1 MPASRFAPAL
11 VLCVVLGTAAAHA
24 NVVKVEIVKVEPA
37 GPTHERIT
45 GYAHGELDPADP
57 KNAVITD
64 LDLAPRNARGKVEYV
79 TKFTLVRPTD
89 MTRSSGVL
97 LYTVVNRG
105 GGNAVPHPDGHVTLV
120 SGWQGDVVAT
130 ATNYTIQVPVAK
142 NRDGSSIT
150 GPLVLRFLNLTGN
163 TTALVIPRGQ
173 PSPYPPASLDTTKA
187 KLISATGESPTGA
200 KKGAVTIL
208 SADWAFADCST
219 TPFPGKPDPTRICVK
234 NGFDPALLYQLEY
247 TVKDPLVLGIGLAAT
262 RDLGA
267 FFRYERADAAG
278 TPNPVAG
285 RITHAIA
292 EGSSQSGTFLRL
304 SLLLGFNQDEG
315 GRIVWD
321 GMNPHIAAR
330 MTDLN
335 RRFALPGGL
344 VSPFELGHEGPA
356 WWTPWE
362 DTARKGH
369 PNAAAALGTPAR
381 PAASLLDRCRATN
394 TCPKIA
400 ETFGSAEI
408 WGLRQ
413 SFTLVGTTAKKD
425 IPLPENV
432 RRYYF
437 PGVSHGGGPGGFATL
452 TNPVKS
458 AASCA
463 LLSNPAPVGP
473 MRTAIISRLI
483 AWVKNGTPMP
493 ESKYPTIADGTLVKN
508 TNAAMGFPAIPGAP
522 MPEGVQYPLVD
533 YDLGS
538 HFRYL
543 DQSGVLT
550 KLPVAKG
557 TLPQLVVRVDA
568 DGNEV
573 AGIRS
578 PLQSAPLGTYTGWN
592 VTTSGM
598 YAGQLCGPPFGS
610 SPIGGFIPFA
620 KTKAERT
627 ASGDPRLSL
636 EERYVDHDG
645 YVRAVKTAADKL
657 VHDGYLLAADAA
669 TMMRQAEESS
679 VLK

>member
-1 MPASRFAPAL
+1 MPATKIAAALALCL
-11 VLCVVLGTAAAHA
+11 VLGPVAAHA
-24 NVVKVEIVKVEPA
+24 NIVRLEITKVEPA

-45 GYAHGELDPADP
+45 GKAYGELDPADP

-64 LDLAPRNARGKVEYV
+64 IELAPRNARGKVEYV
-79 TKFTLVRPTD
+79 TTFSLVRPTGT
-89 MTRSSGVL
+89 MTSGVL

-105 GGNAVPHPDGHVTLV
+105 GGNALPHPAGHVTLV
-120 SGWQGDVVAT
+120 SGWQGDVVQT
-130 ATNYTIQVPVAK
+130 PTNYTIEVPVAK

-150 GPLVLRFLNLTGN
+150 GPLLLQFMNLDGHTVR
-163 TTALVIPRGQ
+163 LVIPRVR
-173 PSPYPPASLDTTKA
+173 PSPYPPVSLDTTKA
-187 KLISATGESPTGA
+187 TLISATGQTPAGA
-200 KKGAVTIL
+200 KKGAVKIPST
-208 SADWAFADCST
+208 DWAFADCST
-219 TPFPGKPDPTRICVK
+219 TPFPGKPDPGHICVK
-234 NGFDPALLYQLEY
+234 NGFDPALVYELEY

-267 FFRYERADAAG
+267 FFRYETADAAG

-285 RITHAIA
+285 RITHAIS

-304 SLLLGFNQDEG
+304 SLLLGFNQDER

-330 MTDLN
+330 FTDLN
-335 RRFALPGGL
+335 RRFAFPGGL
-344 VSPFELGHEGPA
+344 VSPFELGHEGPV
-356 WWTPWE
+356 WWTSWE
-362 DTARKGH
+362 DAGRK
-369 PNAAAALGTPAR
+369 R

-400 ETFGSAEI
+400 ETFGAAEI

-437 PGVSHGGGPGGFATL
+437 PGVSHGGGPGGFNTS
-452 TNPVKS
+452 TSPVKA

-463 LLSNPAPVGP
+463 LATNQAPSAP
-473 MRTAIISRLI
+473 MRSALI
-483 AWVKNGTPMP
+483 ARLVDWVTKNTPMP
-493 ESKYPTIADGTLVKN
+493 ESRYPTIADGTLVRN
-508 TNAAMGFPAIPGAP
+508 TNAAMGFPAIPGVP
-522 MPEGVQYPLVD
+522 MPEGVQFPLVD
-533 YDLGS
+533 YDLGTQ
-538 HFRYL
+538 FRYA

-550 KLPVAKG
+550 KSPVAKA

-573 AGIRS
+573 AGIKS
-578 PLQSAPLGTYTGWN
+578 PLLSAPLGTYTGWN
-592 VTTSGM
+592 VTTSGL
-598 YAGQLCGPPFGS
+598 YTGQLCGSSFGA

-620 KTKAERT
+620 KTKSERV

-636 EERYVDHDG
+636 EERYVDHAG
-645 YVRAVKTAADKL
+645 YVRAVRTAADKL
-657 VHDGYLLAADAA
+657 VRDGYLLAEDAA
-669 TMMRQAEESS
+669 TMIGQAEQSQ
-679 VLK
+679 VLR

>member
-1 MPASRFAPAL
+1 MPATKIAAALALCL
-11 VLCVVLGTAAAHA
+11 VLGPIAAHA
-24 NVVKVEIVKVEPA
+24 NIVKLEITKVEPA

-45 GYAHGELDPADP
+45 GKAHGELDPADP

-64 LDLAPRNARGKVEYV
+64 IELAPRNARGKVEYV
-79 TKFTLVRPTD
+79 TTFSLVRPTGT
-89 MTRSSGVL
+89 MTFSGVL

-105 GGNAVPHPDGHVTLV
+105 GGNALPHPAGHVTLV
-120 SGWQGDVVAT
+120 SGWQGDVVPT
-130 ATNYTIQVPVAK
+130 TTNYTIEVPVAK

-150 GPLVLRFLNLTGN
+150 GPLLLQFMNLTGH
-163 TTALVIPRGQ
+163 TARLVIPRGQ
-173 PSPYPPASLDTTKA
+173 PSPYPPVSLDTTKA
-187 KLISATGESPTGA
+187 TLVSATGQTATGA
-200 KKGAVTIL
+200 KKGAVKIPST
-208 SADWAFADCST
+208 DWAFADCST
-219 TPFPGKPDPTRICVK
+219 TPFPGKPDPGNICVK
-234 NGFDPALLYQLEY
+234 NGFDPALLYELQY

-267 FFRYERADAAG
+267 FFRYETADAAG

-285 RITHAIA
+285 RITHAIS
-292 EGSSQSGTFLRL
+292 EGSSQSGTFLRT
-304 SLLLGFNQDEG
+304 SLLLGFNQDER

-330 MTDLN
+330 FTDLN
-335 RRFALPGGL
+335 RRFAFPGGL
-344 VSPFELGHEGPA
+344 VSPFELGHEGPV
-356 WWTPWE
+356 WWTSWE
-362 DTARKGH
+362 DAGRK
-369 PNAAAALGTPAR
+369 R

-400 ETFGSAEI
+400 ETFGAAEI

-437 PGVSHGGGPGGFATL
+437 PGVSHGGGPGGFNTS
-452 TNPVKS
+452 TSPVK
-458 AASCA
+458 AAATCA
-463 LLSNPAPVGP
+463 LATNQAPSAP
-473 MRTAIISRLI
+473 MRSALI
-483 AWVKNGTPMP
+483 ARLVEWVTKNTPMP
-493 ESKYPTIADGTLVKN
+493 ESRYPTIADGTLVQN
-508 TNAAMGFPAIPGAP
+508 TNAAMGFPAIPGVP
-522 MPEGVQYPLVD
+522 MPEGVQFPLVD
-533 YDLGS
+533 YDLGPQ
-538 HFRYL
+538 FRYA

-550 KLPVAKG
+550 KVPVAKG

-573 AGIRS
+573 AGIKS
-578 PLQSAPLGTYTGWN
+578 PLLSAPLGTYTGWN
-592 VTTSGM
+592 VTTSGL
-598 YAGQLCGPPFGS
+598 YTGQLCGSSFGA

-620 KTKAERT
+620 KTKSERV

-636 EERYVDHDG
+636 EERYDNHAG

-657 VHDGYLLAADAA
+657 VRDGYLLAEDAA
-669 TMMRQAEESS
+669 TMIAQAEQST

>member
-1 MPASRFAPAL
+1 MSATRIAAAL
-11 VLCVVLGTAAAHA
+11 AFSLLLDHAAAHA
-24 NVVKVEIVKVEPA
+24 NVVKLEIIRVEPA

-45 GYAHGELDPADP
+45 GKAYGELDPSDP

-64 LDLAPRNARGKVEYV
+64 IELAPRNARGRVEYV
-79 TKFTLVRPTD
+79 TAFTLVRPTEM
-89 MTRSSGVL
+89 MTVSGVL

-120 SGWQGDVVAT
+120 SGWQGDVVPT
-130 ATNYTIQVPVAK
+130 TTNHTIQVPVAR

-150 GPLVLRFLNLTGN
+150 GPLVLRFTSLLGN

-173 PSPYPPASLDTTKA
+173 PSPYPPVSLDTTKA
-187 KLISATGESPTGA
+187 SLISATGENATGA
-200 KKGAVTIL
+200 KKGAVTIP
-208 SADWAFADCST
+208 STDWAFADCST
-219 TPFPGKPDPTRICVK
+219 TPFPGKPDPNRICVK
-234 NGFDPALLYQLEY
+234 NGFDSALLYELRY

-267 FFRYERADAAG
+267 FFRYEAADAAG

-304 SLLLGFNQDEG
+304 SLLLGFNQDER

-330 MTDLN
+330 FTDLN
-335 RRFALPGGL
+335 RRFAFPGGL
-344 VSPFELGHEGPA
+344 VSPYELGHEAPV
-356 WWTPWE
+356 WWTRWE
-362 DTARKGH
+362 DTARK
-369 PNAAAALGTPAR
+369 R
-381 PAASLLDRCRATN
+381 PAASLLDRCLASN

-452 TNPVKS
+452 TTPVK
-458 AASCA
+458 AAATCA
-463 LLSNPAPVGP
+463 LLSNPAPAAP
-473 MRTAIISRLI
+473 MRTALISRLV
-483 AWVKNGTPMP
+483 AWVTKNSPMP
-493 ESKYPTIADGTLVKN
+493 ESRYPMLADGTLVAN
-508 TNAAMGFPAIPGAP
+508 TNAAMGFPAIPGKP
-522 MPEGVQYPLVD
+522 MPEGVQYPLVN
-533 YDLGS
+533 YDLGPQ
-538 HFRYL
+538 FRYA

-550 KLPVAKG
+550 KAPIAKE

-573 AGIRS
+573 AGIKS
-578 PLQSAPLGTYTGWN
+578 PLLSAPLGTYTGWN
-592 VTTSGM
+592 VTTSGL
-598 YAGQLCGPPFGS
+598 YAGQLCGPSFGS

-636 EERYVDHDG
+636 EERYKDHDG
-645 YVRAVKTAADKL
+645 YVQAVKTAADKL
-657 VHDGYLLAADAA
+657 VRDGYLLAADAA
-669 TMMRQAEESS
+669 TMVTQAEQSQ
-679 VLK
+679 VLR

>member
-1 MPASRFAPAL
+1 MPAMKFAAAFAL
-11 VLCVVLGTAAAHA
+11 CFLLGSAAAHA
-24 NVVKVEIVKVEPA
+24 NIVKLEITRVEPA

-45 GYAHGELDPADP
+45 GKAHGELDPADP

-64 LDLAPRNARGKVEYV
+64 IDLAPRNARGKVEYV
-79 TKFTLVRPTD
+79 TTFTLVRPTET
-89 MTRSSGVL
+89 MTSSGVL

-105 GGNAVPHPDGHVTLV
+105 GGNAVPHPGGHVTLV
-120 SGWQGDVVAT
+120 SGWQGDVVPT
-130 ATNYTIQVPVAK
+130 TTNYTIQVPVAK

-163 TTALVIPRGQ
+163 TTTLVIPRGQ

-187 KLISATGESPTGA
+187 TLISATGEAATGA
-200 KKGAVTIL
+200 KKGVVKIPPTE
-208 SADWAFADCST
+208 WAFADCST
-219 TPFPGKPDPTRICVK
+219 TPFPGKADPGRICVK
-234 NGFDPALLYQLEY
+234 NGFNPALLYELQY

-267 FFRYERADAAG
+267 FFRYEAADAGG

-285 RITHAIA
+285 RITHAIS

-304 SLLLGFNQDEG
+304 SLLLGFNQDER

-330 MTDLN
+330 FTDLN
-335 RRFALPGGL
+335 RRFAFPGGL
-344 VSPFELGHEGPA
+344 VSPYELGHEGPV

-362 DTARKGH
+362 DTARR
-369 PNAAAALGTPAR
+369 R

-425 IPLPENV
+425 IPIPEHV

-437 PGVSHGGGPGGFATL
+437 PGVSHGGGPGGFATF
-452 TNPVKS
+452 TNPVK
-458 AASCA
+458 AAATCA
-463 LLSNPAPVGP
+463 LPANPAPAGP
-473 MRTAIISRLI
+473 MRAALI
-483 AWVKNGTPMP
+483 ARLVAWVTKNTPMP
-493 ESKYPTIADGTLVKN
+493 ESKYPTVADGTLVPN
-508 TNAAMGFPAIPGAP
+508 TNAAMGFPAIPGKP
-522 MPEGVQYPLVD
+522 TPEGVQYPLVH
-533 YDLGS
+533 YDLGP
-538 HFRYL
+538 HFRYT
-543 DQSGVLT
+543 DQSGVAT
-550 KLPVAKG
+550 KVPVAKG

-573 AGIRS
+573 AGVKS
-578 PLQSAPLGTYTGWN
+578 PLLSAPLGTYTGWN
-592 VTTSGM
+592 VTTSGL
-598 YAGQLCGPPFGS
+598 YEGQLCGSSFGS

-620 KTKAERT
+620 KTKTERV

-636 EERYVDHDG
+636 EERYNDHNG
-645 YVRAVKTAADKL
+645 YVQAVKMAAEEL
-657 VHDGYLLAADAA
+657 VQDGYLLAEDAA
-669 TMMRQAEESS
+669 TMVAQAENSQ
-679 VLK
+679 VLR

>member
-1 MPASRFAPAL
+1 MPVKKFTPAL
-11 VLCVVLGTAAAHA
+11 ALCLLVGAAAAHA
-24 NVVKVEIVKVEPA
+24 NIVKLEITRVEPA

-45 GYAHGELDPADP
+45 GKAYGELDPADP

-64 LDLAPRNARGKVEYV
+64 IELAPRNARGKVEYV
-79 TKFTLVRPTD
+79 TTFTLVRPTE
-89 MTRSSGVL
+89 MMKASGVL

-105 GGNAVPHPDGHVTLV
+105 GGNAAPHPDGHVTLV
-120 SGWQGDVVAT
+120 SGWQGDVVPT
-130 ATNYTIQVPVAK
+130 STNYTIQVPVAK

-150 GPLVLRFLNLTGN
+150 GPLVLRFTNLTGY
-163 TTALVIPRGQ
+163 TARLVIPRGQ
-173 PSPYPPASLDTTKA
+173 PWPYPPASLDTTKA
-187 KLISATGESPTGA
+187 TLISATGETATGA
-200 KKGAVTIL
+200 KKGAVTIP
-208 SADWAFADCST
+208 STEWAFADCST
-219 TPFPGKPDPTRICVK
+219 TPFPGKADPSQICVK
-234 NGFDPALLYQLEY
+234 NGFSPALLYELQY

-267 FFRYERADAAG
+267 FFRYETADAAG

-285 RITHAIA
+285 RITHAIS

-304 SLLLGFNQDEG
+304 SLLLGFNQDER

-330 MTDLN
+330 FTDLN
-335 RRFALPGGL
+335 RGFAFPGGL
-344 VSPFELGHEGPA
+344 VSPFELGHEGTV

-362 DTARKGH
+362 DTARK
-369 PNAAAALGTPAR
+369 R

-425 IPLPENV
+425 IPLADNV

-437 PGVSHGGGPGGFATL
+437 PGVSHGGGPGGFATW
-452 TNPVKS
+452 TNPVK
-458 AASCA
+458 AAATCA
-463 LLSNPAPVGP
+463 LPTNPAPAGP
-473 MRTAIISRLI
+473 MRAALISRLV
-483 AWVKNGTPMP
+483 AWVTKNTPMP
-493 ESKYPTIADGTLVKN
+493 ESKYPTLADGTLVRN
-508 TNAAMGFPAIPGAP
+508 TNAAMGFPAIPGRP
-522 MPEGVQYPLVD
+522 MPEGIQYPLVD
-533 YDLGS
+533 YDLGPQ
-538 HFRYL
+538 FRYA
-543 DQSGVLT
+543 DQSGVST
-550 KLPVAKG
+550 KVPVAKG

-573 AGIRS
+573 AGIKS
-578 PLQSAPLGTYTGWN
+578 PLLSAPLGTYTGWN
-592 VTTSGM
+592 VTTSGL
-598 YAGQLCGPPFGS
+598 YAGQLCGSSFGA

-620 KTKAERT
+620 RTKAERT

-636 EERYVDHDG
+636 EERYHDHDG
-645 YVRAVKTAADKL
+645 YVRAVKAAAETL
-657 VHDGYLLAADAA
+657 VRDGYLLPEDAA
-669 TMMRQAEESS
+669 SMVAQAERSD

>member
-1 MPASRFAPAL
+1 MSATRLAAAL
-11 VLCVVLGTAAAHA
+11 ALCLLAGTAAVHA
-24 NVVKVEIVKVEPA
+24 NIVKLEITRVEPA

-64 LDLAPRNARGKVEYV
+64 IDLAPRNARGKVEYV
-79 TKFTLVRPTD
+79 TKFTLVRPTEM
-89 MTRSSGVL
+89 MTASGVL
-97 LYTVVNRG
+97 IYTVVNRG
-105 GGNAVPHPDGHVTLV
+105 GGNAAPSSDGHVTLV
-120 SGWQGDVVAT
+120 SGWQGDVVPA

-150 GPLVLRFLNLTGN
+150 GPLLLRFMQLTGH
-163 TTALVIPRGQ
+163 TTPLIIPRGQ

-187 KLISATGESPTGA
+187 KLMSATGEDATGA
-200 KKGAVTIL
+200 KKGAVTIPTTE
-208 SADWAFADCST
+208 WAFADCST
-219 TPFPGKPDPTRICVK
+219 IPFPGKPDAGKICVK
-234 NGFDPALLYQLEY
+234 NGFDPALLYTLEY
-247 TVKDPLVLGIGLAAT
+247 TVKDPLVLGIGMAAT
-262 RDLGA
+262 RDLGS
-267 FFRYERADAAG
+267 FFRYEKADAVG

-285 RITHAIA
+285 RITHAIS
-292 EGSSQSGTFLRL
+292 EGSSQSGTFLRV
-304 SLLLGFNQDEG
+304 SLLLGFNQDER

-330 MTDLN
+330 FTDLN
-335 RRFALPGGL
+335 RRFAFPGGL

-356 WWTPWE
+356 WWSTWE
-362 DTARKGH
+362 DTARH
-369 PNAAAALGTPAR
+369 R
-381 PAASLLDRCRATN
+381 PPASLLDRCRATS

-425 IPLPENV
+425 IPVPDNV

-452 TNPVKS
+452 TNPVK
-458 AASCA
+458 AAATCA
-463 LLSNPAPVGP
+463 LLSNPAPSSP
-473 MRTAIISRLI
+473 MRSALISRLVL
-483 AWVKNGTPMP
+483 WVTKNTPMP

-508 TNAAMGFPAIPGAP
+508 TNAAMGFPAIPRVP

-533 YDLGS
+533 YDLGP
-538 HFRYL
+538 HFRYA
-543 DQSGVLT
+543 DQSGVVT
-550 KLPVAKG
+550 KPPIAKG

-573 AGIRS
+573 AGIKS

-598 YAGQLCGPPFGS
+598 YAGQLCGPPFGA

-620 KTKAERT
+620 KTKAERV
-627 ASGDPRLSL
+627 ANGDPRLSL
-636 EERYVDHDG
+636 EERYVDHGG
-645 YVRAVKTAADKL
+645 YVRAVKSAAEKL
-657 VHDGYLLAADAA
+657 VSDGYLLADAA
-669 TMMRQAEESS
+669 AGMIREAEQSS
-679 VLK
+679 VLR